1 MMAEKGIRLVVG
13 LGNPGERYRHTPHNI
28 GFEVLDTLAE
38 RHQFRF
44 RRAFGLQAWG
54 ATWQVGG
61 SSVRVVKPRTYM
73 NRSGVAV
80 RKAMRRWKI
89 SPEEL
94 LLVFDDVAFPLG
106 RLRIRKKGSAGGH
119 NGVTSVIRE
128 LNNVE
133 DFPRL
138 RLGVGPRPSGDK
150 LIDYLLGSWSPEQ
163 ETQVAKLREQGAD
176 ALERI
181 LRDGLTPSMN
191 ILNSGL
197 PEN

>member
-1 MMAEKGIRLVVG
+1 MTEKGIRLIVG
-13 LGNPGERYRHTPHNI
+13 LGNPGDCYRNTPHNI
-28 GFEVLDTLAE
+28 GFEAVDAFAD
-38 RHQFRF
+38 RHQLQF

-54 ATWQVGG
+54 ATWQREG
-61 SSVRVVKPRTYM
+61 SKVRLLKPRTFM

-89 SPEEL
+89 SPEEV
-94 LLVFDDVAFPLG
+94 LLVFDDVDFPVG
-106 RLRIRKKGSAGGH
+106 RLRIRRKGGAGGH

-128 LNNVE
+128 LDNIK

-150 LIDYLLGSWSPEQ
+150 LIDYLLGSWQPEQ
-163 ETQVAKLREQGAD
+163 ADDVSGLREKGAD

-181 LRDGLTPSMN
+181 LRDGVTPSMN
-191 ILNSGL
+191 HFNSGK
-197 PEN
+197 PDD